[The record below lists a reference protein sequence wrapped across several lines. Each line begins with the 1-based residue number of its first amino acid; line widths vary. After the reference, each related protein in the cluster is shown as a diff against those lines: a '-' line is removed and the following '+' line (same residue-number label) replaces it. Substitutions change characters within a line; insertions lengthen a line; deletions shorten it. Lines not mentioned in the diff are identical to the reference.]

1 MLANGKIKP
10 SELFCITTRQIQ
22 LCPFPGH
29 PRTFPRVVDAMQDD
43 TDDLSQ
49 RVSTCLMITPTKSVT
64 NIDTTCCQGT
74 TMIMTEERDCHHS
87 AYNSEASLRV
97 ETSLEVDVGDKTPPI
112 RNKGVPGFPD
122 FPDNWCGE
130 EGGST
135 SWCRIPS
142 NIKSQRR
149 QRAEEI
155 QHAHRV
161 MLARRLKRQAVN
173 VLPPSQCTKPGTHSS
188 PPKRKTHKA
197 ERRHRLLTQYRQ
209 RRQMLSL
216 QKSLKSLSFK

>member
-1 MLANGKIKP
+1 MKD
-10 SELFCITTRQIQ
+10 
-22 LCPFPGH
+22 
-29 PRTFPRVVDAMQDD
+29 DA
-43 TDDLSQ
+43 DDLSQ
-49 RVSTCLMITPTKSVT
+49 RVSTCLMITPTKPIT
-64 NIDTTCCQGT
+64 KIDTTCCQGP
-74 TMIMTEERDCHHS
+74 TMTMADSSDCHLV
-87 AYNSEASLRV
+87 EDVGLRV

-122 FPDNWCGE
+122 FPDSWCGE

-135 SWCRIPS
+135 SWHRIPS

-161 MLARRLKRQAVN
+161 MVARRLKRQAVN
-173 VLPPSQCTKPGTHSS
+173 VLPPPQLTKPGTCSNS
-188 PPKRKTHKA
+188 PAKRITHKA
-197 ERRHRLLTQYRQ
+197 DRGRRMLLQYRQ